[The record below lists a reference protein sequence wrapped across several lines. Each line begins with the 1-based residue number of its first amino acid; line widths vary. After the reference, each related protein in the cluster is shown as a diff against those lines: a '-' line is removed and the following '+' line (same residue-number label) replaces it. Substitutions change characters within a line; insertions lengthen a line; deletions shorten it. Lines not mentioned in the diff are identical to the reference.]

1 MLMGIEFLK
10 RVDIADQLRFRSPN
24 LDIRVCVLSRNR
36 HHFAHV
42 LQITMYDIFE
52 DIITRSIFVHGE
64 SLVIRL
70 S

>member
-1 MLMGIEFLK
+1 MLTGIEFLK

-36 HHFAHV
+36 QHFAHV
-42 LQITMYDIFE
+42 LQIAMYDIFE
-52 DIITRSIFVHGE
+52 DIITRSIFVHSG

>member
-24 LDIRVCVLSRNR
+24 LDIRVRVLSRNR

-42 LQITMYDIFE
+42 LQIIMYDIFE
-52 DIITRSIFVHGE
+52 DIITRSIFVRGE